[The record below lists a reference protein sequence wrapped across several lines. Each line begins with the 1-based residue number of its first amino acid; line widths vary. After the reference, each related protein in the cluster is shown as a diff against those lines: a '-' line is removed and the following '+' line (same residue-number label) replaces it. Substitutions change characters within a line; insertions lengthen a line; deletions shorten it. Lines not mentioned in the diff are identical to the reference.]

1 MAQLDL
7 NGRRVLV
14 VGLAQTGLATARF
27 LRQKGS
33 IVSATEI
40 RPKSEM
46 TQAARVMGELA
57 IPVEWGGHREE
68 TFLRQDLI
76 VMSPG
81 VDLAI
86 EPIQRALKK
95 GARIISEIELAS
107 HFIHPPILAV
117 TGTNGKTT
125 TSLLSGEMLKE
136 DGKKTG

>member
-1 MAQLDL
+1 MAQIDL

-27 LRQKGS
+27 LKQKGS

-40 RPKSEM
+40 RPIGEM
-46 TQAARVMGELA
+46 TQAAQAMEELA
-57 IPVEWGGHREE
+57 IPVEWGGHRKE

-95 GARIISEIELAS
+95 GVRMISEIELAS
-107 HFIHPPILAV
+107 HFIHSPMI
-117 TGTNGKTT
+117 
-125 TSLLSGEMLKE
+125 
-136 DGKKTG
+136 